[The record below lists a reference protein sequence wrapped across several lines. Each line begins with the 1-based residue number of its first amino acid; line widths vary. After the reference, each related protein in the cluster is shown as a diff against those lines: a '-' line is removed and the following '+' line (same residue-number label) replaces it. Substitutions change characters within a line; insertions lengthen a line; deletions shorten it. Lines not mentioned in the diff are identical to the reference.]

1 MQTHN
6 PRHGINTYHS
16 HKQRIL
22 GNPAAQPAPAWRANA
37 KAASGSGSEL
47 GSKILLSRLPTDVVE
62 NEVEVLFSRTV
73 GPVKEVLMVYNS
85 QGKSR
90 GMAVVAFARPGDAA
104 VARAKYNG
112 KIVDGRRPIKIEIV
126 TDEESP
132 RNSAPAAVGAPAQPS
147 LLSRL
152 AKPTP
157 AQAAAATNVAP
168 QINGRKALAQVQNA
182 QAAPVA
188 PPPRDRV
195 RQKRGAGRL
204 KKQRAQQ
211 GQQQQAQH
219 RKQKSKTREEL
230 DAEME
235 DYRANGPR
243 IKISESILQ

>member
-1 MQTHN
+1 MQAHN
-6 PRHGINTYHS
+6 PRHGIHTYHS
-16 HKQRIL
+16 HKQRVL

-37 KAASGSGSEL
+37 KAASGSGPEL

-126 TDEESP
+126 SDEDTP
-132 RNSAPAAVGAPAQPS
+132 RSSVPAVVALPGQPS
-147 LLSRL
+147 LLARL

-157 AQAAAATNVAP
+157 AQAAAAASAP
-168 QINGRKALAQVQNA
+168 PQNGRKVLAQVQVA
-182 QAAPVA
+182 AVAPVM
-188 PPPRDRV
+188 PSPRNRV

-211 GQQQQAQH
+211 GQQPQTQH

-235 DYRANGPR
+235 DYRANGPS

>member
-16 HKQRIL
+16 HKQRVL
-22 GNPAAQPAPAWRANA
+22 GNPATQPAPAWRANA
-37 KAASGSGSEL
+37 KAASSSGSEL
-47 GSKILLSRLPTDVVE
+47 GSKILLSRLPVDVVE

-90 GMAVVAFARPGDAA
+90 GMAVVTFARPGDAA

-112 KIVDGRRPIKIEIV
+112 KIVDGRRPIKIETV
-126 TDEESP
+126 TDEDGP
-132 RNSAPAAVGAPAQPS
+132 RNPAPSAAPAQPS
-147 LLSRL
+147 LLSRIGN
-152 AKPTP
+152 PP
-157 AQAAAATNVAP
+157 PVQAAAAANAP
-168 QINGRKALAQVQNA
+168 AQNGRKTQGQGRSQVQTA
-182 QAAPVA
+182 VTPVV
-188 PPPRDRV
+188 PPKDRV

-211 GQQQQAQH
+211 GQQPQK
-219 RKQKSKTREEL
+219 KQKPKTVQEL

-235 DYRANGPR
+235 DYRANGPS
-243 IKISESILQ
+243 IKISESML